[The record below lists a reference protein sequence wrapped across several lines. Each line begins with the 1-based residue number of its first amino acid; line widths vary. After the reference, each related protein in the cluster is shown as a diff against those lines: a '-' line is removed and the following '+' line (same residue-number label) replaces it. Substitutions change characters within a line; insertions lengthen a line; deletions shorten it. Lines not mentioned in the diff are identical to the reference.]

1 MTATARTARSIGVLY
16 LATMAP
22 APFTLLYVPSHFI
35 VRGDAAATAHNIA
48 AGELTYSIGI
58 LCGVWNIALWCF
70 LAMSLYH
77 WLERVDRKQGR
88 LMVMF
93 VAAAVA
99 AGILDAVLMSAP
111 LVILRHGSALAA
123 FSAPQLDALVYTFV
137 RLRSAELAVAEA
149 FWGLWLL
156 PLGILVWR
164 SGFIPRIIGV
174 LLVAGCAGWL
184 IHCVVAIA
192 APQYANALLN
202 WLQPLVA
209 PGELVFIGWLLVKG
223 GAIPLS
229 GTASPSPRAA

>member
-22 APFTLLYVPSHFI
+22 APVTLLYEPSHFI
-35 VRGDAAATAHNIA
+35 VRG
-48 AGELTYSIGI
+48 
-58 LCGVWNIALWCF
+58 
-70 LAMSLYH
+70 
-77 WLERVDRKQGR
+77 
-88 LMVMF
+88 
-93 VAAAVA
+93 
-99 AGILDAVLMSAP
+99 DAVLMSAP